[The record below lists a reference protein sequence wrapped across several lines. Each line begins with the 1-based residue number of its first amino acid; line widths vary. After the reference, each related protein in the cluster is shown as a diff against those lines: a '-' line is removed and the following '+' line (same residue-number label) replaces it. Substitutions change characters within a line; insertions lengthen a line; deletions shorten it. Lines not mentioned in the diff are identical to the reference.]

1 MEMEYL
7 LFCDQY
13 GLPTSG
19 CMFNLSESFYYGY
32 LLYTRWLSIHH
43 YDMKML
49 KDTNLE
55 VFQEFSVHGN
65 FTVARTQQI
74 IESGFGSTSQTAKQ
88 NRQRYTE
95 LKTSG

>member
-1 MEMEYL
+1 
-7 LFCDQY
+7 
-13 GLPTSG
+13 
-19 CMFNLSESFYYGY
+19 
-32 LLYTRWLSIHH
+32 
-43 YDMKML
+43 MKML

-88 NRQRYTE
+88 NRQRYAE